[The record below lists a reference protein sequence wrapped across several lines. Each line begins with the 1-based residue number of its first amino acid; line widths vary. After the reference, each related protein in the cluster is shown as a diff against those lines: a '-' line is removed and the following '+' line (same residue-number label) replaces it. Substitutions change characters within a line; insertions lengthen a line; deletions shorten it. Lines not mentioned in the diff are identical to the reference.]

1 MEKIN
6 AIREFNRYYT
16 NILGLVNKNILDKNF
31 SLAEARVLL
40 EISKIDNCTS
50 KILSEILCMD
60 PGYLSR
66 ILKQFE
72 KYGLIEKR
80 KLEEDKRSYFLN
92 LTESGKNQLKELDSS
107 SNDQIRDLISHL
119 SEDEQFE
126 LVNHMLSIENLL
138 TPNKKIKLED
148 ITIRTD
154 IREGDAGYITYM
166 HGWIYKKERN
176 YNETFEAYVAQSFY
190 EFLLNYDEN
199 RDRLW
204 IAEHNNEIVGCIG
217 IVDRGDKA
225 QLRWFLLH
233 PNYRKIGLGKTLMKK
248 ALNYCK
254 QGNYKS
260 VYLDTTDD
268 LKEAIAMYTREGFM
282 KISEKENHMWAE
294 NVNELEFELNL
305 KNWEE

>member
-1 MEKIN
+1 MDKIN
-6 AIREFNRYYT
+6 TIREFNRYYT

-40 EISKIDNCTS
+40 EISKTENCTS
-50 KILSEILCMD
+50 KALSEVLCMD

-72 KYGLIEKR
+72 KYGLVEKR
-80 KLEEDKRSYFLN
+80 KLEEDKRSYFIE
-92 LTESGKNQLKELDSS
+92 LTESGRHQLEELDSS
-107 SNDQIRDLISHL
+107 SSEQIRDLISHL
-119 SEDEQFE
+119 SEEEQFK
-126 LVNHMLSIENLL
+126 LVNNMLSIENLL
-138 TPNKKIKLED
+138 TQSKKIGLED

-176 YNETFEAYVAQSFY
+176 YNASFEAYVAQSFY

-199 RDRLW
+199 KDRLW
-204 IAEHNNEIVGCIG
+204 IAEHNNQIIG
-217 IVDRGDKA
+217 SIGVVDRGDRA

-233 PNYRKIGLGKTLMKK
+233 PDYRKIGLGKTLLKK

-254 QGNYKS
+254 QGDYKS

-268 LKEAIAMYTREGFM
+268 LKEAIALYTREGFM

-294 NVNELEFELNL
+294 NVNELEFELKL
-305 KNWEE
+305 KNWEA